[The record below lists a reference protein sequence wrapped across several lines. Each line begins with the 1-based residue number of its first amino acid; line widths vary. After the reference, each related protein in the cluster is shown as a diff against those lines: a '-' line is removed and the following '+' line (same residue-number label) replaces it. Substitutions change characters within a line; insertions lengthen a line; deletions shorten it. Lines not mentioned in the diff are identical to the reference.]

1 MDQVDALSKPR
12 DGIKKLIYER
22 VRKASLGGSI
32 SEEKP
37 PVSSIVKSHSAYDYP
52 SRARNGSL
60 TTNFESSDEGI
71 GLMNSSFES
80 LPFIDDQIDSEFP
93 TTYDSE
99 ERIEI
104 IEELVGERPSLR
116 TLLPCRAKDLKAEIL
131 ENENFI
137 QRLQMDTG
145 TKPKQRLLTREKST
159 VEENMQTWKKL
170 TKKLIISKQLIKE
183 QDQKKQLKKMW
194 KENYAGMCNR
204 ALVLDQVVTEASKQG
219 IKIKPL
225 VTTKDDSELGSV
237 PNPKANKKKYIGLGK
252 KFYGF
257 HEPANLKNLEK
268 FNAGG
273 VHVTGEV
280 NQTNS
285 NMLVLE
291 SPSSHF
297 QLNIRT
303 RSVEVLLGTPARK
316 IIQIHGNRSRFT
328 NPSYMHCVL

>member
-1 MDQVDALSKPR
+1 
-12 DGIKKLIYER
+12 
-22 VRKASLGGSI
+22 
-32 SEEKP
+32 
-37 PVSSIVKSHSAYDYP
+37 
-52 SRARNGSL
+52 
-60 TTNFESSDEGI
+60 
-71 GLMNSSFES
+71 
-80 LPFIDDQIDSEFP
+80 
-93 TTYDSE
+93 
-99 ERIEI
+99 
-104 IEELVGERPSLR
+104 
-116 TLLPCRAKDLKAEIL
+116 
-131 ENENFI
+131 
-137 QRLQMDTG
+137 
-145 TKPKQRLLTREKST
+145 
-159 VEENMQTWKKL
+159 
-170 TKKLIISKQLIKE
+170 
-183 QDQKKQLKKMW
+183 MW

-237 PNPKANKKKYIGLGK
+237 PNPKGNKKKYIGLGK

-257 HEPANLKNLEK
+257 HEPPNLKNLEK

-316 IIQIHGNRSRFT
+316 IVQIHGNRSRFT